1 MLPLDELLKD
11 PVGGKACTFG
21 KDPLSACMGACRL
34 GRVIV
39 WLEELAGSDM
49 DRAEAE
55 AETTGSSG
63 AFFTPGEGL
72 PRETLARME
81 QSAVLAQMRP
91 AASHA
96 MVSQLDP
103 DAPTR

>member
-1 MLPLDELLKD
+1 M
-11 PVGGKACTFG
+11 
-21 KDPLSACMGACRL
+21 
-34 GRVIV
+34 
-39 WLEELAGSDM
+39 WLEERAGSDL

-55 AETTGSSG
+55 AETTGSSA
-63 AFFTPGEGL
+63 AFFTPGDGM

-91 AASHA
+91 ASHS